1 MKNSADRSNAPE
13 AALLPLLRERGES
26 LATAESCTGGDLAR
40 RFTELPGAS
49 AVFLGG
55 VVSYASSVK
64 VAVLGVDA
72 SLIERN
78 GAVSRPV
85 AAAMAGRVRKITGA
99 DYALSTTGLAGP
111 DGDGVHE
118 VGTVFVGVASP
129 EGVWV
134 RELRLGADKSRAEIR
149 RLAGDEAF
157 SLLLAL
163 LRGEAL
169 PLAETYEV

>member
-1 MKNSADRSNAPE
+1 MKNGTDCAAAPE
-13 AALLPLLRERGES
+13 AALLPQLRARGKS

-64 VAVLGVDA
+64 VGVLGVEA
-72 SLIERN
+72 SLIEQN

-85 AAAMAGRVRKITGA
+85 AAAMAKRAREITGA
-99 DYALSTTGLAGP
+99 DYALSATGLAGP

-118 VGTVFVGVASP
+118 VGTVFVGLAAP

-134 RELRLGADKSRAEIR
+134 RELRLGADKSRGEIR
-149 RLAGDEAF
+149 RLAGDAAF
-157 SLLLAL
+157 SMLLAL
-163 LRGEAL
+163 LAGEL
-169 PLAETYEV
+169 PLAAPGEA

>member
-1 MKNSADRSNAPE
+1 MNNTEKTVAPE
-13 AALLPLLRERGES
+13 AALLPQLRARGKS

-64 VAVLGVDA
+64 VAVLGVEA
-72 SLIERN
+72 SLIEQH

-85 AAAMAGRVRKITGA
+85 AAAMAKQAREITGA

-118 VGTVFVGVASP
+118 VGTVFVGLASP
-129 EGVWV
+129 EGVRV
-134 RELRLGADKSRAEIR
+134 RELRLGADKSRSEIR
-149 RLAGDEAF
+149 RLAGDAAF

-163 LRGEAL
+163 LAGEL
-169 PLAETYEV
+169 PLAPLCEA